1 MIISGGENI
10 YSVEVERVIAEHPA
24 VMDIAVI
31 GIPDDRWGEAV
42 MAVVA
47 LRPGTQAS
55 EQDIVSWSRERL
67 ATYKCPKT
75 VYFIEELPR
84 NPTGKIRKRELRK
97 PFWENRERVI

>member
-24 VMDIAVI
+24 VMDVAVI

-47 LRPGTQAS
+47 LRPGIQAS

-84 NPTGKIRKRELRK
+84 TSLNCGSRSGRTANE
-97 PFWENRERVI
+97 

>member
-24 VMDIAVI
+24 VMDVAVI

-47 LRPGTQAS
+47 LRPGIQAS

-84 NPTGKIRKRELRK
+84 KPELRK

>member
-24 VMDIAVI
+24 VMDVAVI
-31 GIPDDRWGEAV
+31 GTPDDRWGEAV
-42 MAVVA
+42 MAVVV
-47 LRPGTQAS
+47 LRPGIQAS
-55 EQDIVSWSRERL
+55 EQDIVSWCRERL

-84 NPTGKIRKRELRK
+84 NPTGKILKPELRK

>member
-84 NPTGKIRKRELRK
+84 NPTGKILKPELRK

>member
-24 VMDIAVI
+24 VMDVAVI

-75 VYFIEELPR
+75 VYFIEELPA
-84 NPTGKIRKRELRK
+84 IRRARYASVNCGSRSGRTANE
-97 PFWENRERVI
+97 

>member
-24 VMDIAVI
+24 VMDVAVI

-47 LRPGTQAS
+47 LRPGIQAS